1 MINLT
6 KTEMED
12 IWQNKPYG
20 YWTRLR
26 KINKGKKRF
35 KVKIQPYKMDYYEV
49 RELVVMAK
57 NKTSAFDAAKFQI
70 YDEYKPTGLD
80 GWRLI
85 KAEEL

>member
-6 KTEMED
+6 KEEMED

-20 YWTRLR
+20 YWTQFR
-26 KINKGKKRF
+26 KNNKGMKRF

-57 NKTSAFDAAKFQI
+57 NKTSAFDAAKYQI